1 MSDEQKTVE
10 AMVAGQRLLP
20 DQWYA
25 VRASAF
31 VRRTAAGRVETKG
44 MQVNMVEVEGPD
56 APMPPDETV
65 PPETAEPK

>member
-1 MSDEQKTVE
+1 MSDEKTIE
-10 AMVAGQRLLP
+10 ALVAGQRLLP

-44 MQVNMVEVEGPD
+44 LQVNMVEVDGPD
-56 APMPPDETV
+56 APMPPETET
-65 PPETAEPK
+65 PEPEPKA

>member
-1 MSDEQKTVE
+1 MSDEQTVE
-10 AMVAGQRLLP
+10 ALLAGQRLLP

-44 MQVNMVEVEGPD
+44 LQVNMVEVDGPD
-56 APMPPDETV
+56 APV
-65 PPETAEPK
+65 PPETETPAPEPKA